1 MFEKFTEKAINA
13 VTQAQNQ
20 ASLMENA
27 FVQPEHLLLAIA
39 KEAKGVSLKIFK
51 AQNINFDEL
60 KEAVNKRLRFEKA
73 ETPQETRPFSNEFK
87 QLLKRTLDLANK
99 SGNSFVLF
107 EHLFIAVLN
116 DKTSYIRRILEQFN
130 FNIYESREILYKL
143 VEKKSKKLSHPE
155 IEDTKESEP
164 SYLAADF
171 LFEYEESSKI
181 FERALSKLSASN
193 YEILGT
199 EQIISSILEDK
210 DSELYNILQE
220 SGINAEKF
228 EQELLNENS
237 RDSEFNGRRVIFTP
251 SAFVAM
257 NLAIQT
263 AKELGSLEIKPEHM
277 ILGLLKAKKGVAYDI
292 FKALNVD
299 ENLLVE
305 EIIKPIEK
313 QMPQALTIL
322 KLAKQEA
329 RRLGRNIVGTEMILL
344 GILNEGMGIG
354 FKVLNELEINIKDAR
369 QVIESLIGYGNEYY
383 EKEIIFTKRAKKV
396 LEIAWEKAKKHCKSR
411 IMSEHLLYAITM
423 EPQSVAMKALEQLGV
438 DAVEIKQGILKEIGE
453 Q

>member
-13 VTQAQNQ
+13 VTEAQNQ
-20 ASLMENA
+20 ASLMDNA
-27 FVQPEHLLLAIA
+27 LVQPEHLLLAIA
-39 KEAKGVSLKIFK
+39 KEAKGVSQKIFK
-51 AQNINFDEL
+51 AQNINFEEL
-60 KEAVNKRLRFEKA
+60 KEAVGKRLRFEKA
-73 ETPQETRPFSNEFK
+73 ESPQEARPFSNEFK

-155 IEDTKESEP
+155 IEDTKEFES
-164 SYLAADF
+164 SYLTADC

-181 FERALSKLSASN
+181 FERAVSKLSASN

-210 DSELYNILQE
+210 ESDIVKILNNEGITLEAFENELSKQ
-220 SGINAEKF
+220 S
-228 EQELLNENS
+228 S
-237 RDSEFNGRRVIFTP
+237 RASEFEGKKVIFTP
-251 SAFVAM
+251 NAFVAM
-257 NLAIQT
+257 NLAIQA

-299 ENLLVE
+299 ENSLGE
-305 EIIKPIEK
+305 EIVKPIEK

-344 GILNEGMGIG
+344 GILN
-354 FKVLNELEINIKDAR
+354 
-369 QVIESLIGYGNEYY
+369 
-383 EKEIIFTKRAKKV
+383 
-396 LEIAWEKAKKHCKSR
+396 
-411 IMSEHLLYAITM
+411 
-423 EPQSVAMKALEQLGV
+423 
-438 DAVEIKQGILKEIGE
+438 
-453 Q
+453 